1 MKNAKST
8 IARNLEALMRKAGTN
23 PHELQRATG
32 VPQPT
37 IHRIL
42 TGESRDPRY
51 QTLEPLADF
60 FKVTPAALRDS
71 YFSVDEVEEEYERN
85 RALRRSLEAEDSDP
99 SLTHIPK
106 VKLRLSAGTRSFDME
121 KDEYDGANTTVP
133 TGWLD
138 RNKLQ
143 RSHLIAIRVQGESME
158 PTLFPD
164 DLVIVN
170 VEDRQIVD
178 GAVYAIN
185 YEGEMVVKRLE
196 RDAGE
201 WWLKSDNPDQRKY
214 SRKVFRDDVSFI
226 IGRVIRKESAHV

>member
-1 MKNAKST
+1 M
-8 IARNLEALMRKAGTN
+8 RNAGTN
-23 PHELQRATG
+23 PHDLQRATG

-42 TGESRDPRY
+42 TGESNDPRY
-51 QTLEPLADF
+51 QTLEPLADY
-60 FKVTPAALRDS
+60 FKVTVSALRDS
-71 YFSVDEVEEEYERN
+71 DFSVDEIKDEGERPGVHQ
-85 RALRRSLEAEDSDP
+85 RSVVAEPGDA

-106 VKLRLSAGTRSFDME
+106 VKLRLSAGTPTFDVE
-121 KDEYDGANTTVP
+121 KDEHDGANTTVP

-138 RNKLQ
+138 RNKLEPAF
-143 RSHLIAIRVQGESME
+143 LIAIYMRGESME
-158 PTLFPD
+158 PTLFAD

-170 VEDRQIVD
+170 MGDRQLVD

-185 YEGEMVVKRLE
+185 YEGEMVVRRLE

-201 WWLKSDNPDQRKY
+201 WWIKSDNPDQRKY
-214 SRKVFRDDVSFI
+214 GRKVFRDDVSFI

>member
-1 MKNAKST
+1 MKTAQSPV
-8 IARNLEALMRKAGTN
+8 ARNLQALMLKAGTN

-42 TGESRDPRY
+42 TGESSDPRS
-51 QTLEPLADF
+51 QTLQPLADF
-60 FKVTPAALRDS
+60 FKITVSDLRDS
-71 YFSVDEVEEEYERN
+71 EFSVDGIKDDGERRGIQHRIVAPEN
-85 RALRRSLEAEDSDP
+85 GDA

-106 VKLRLSAGTRSFDME
+106 VRLRLSAGTPGFDAE
-121 KDEYDGANTTVP
+121 TDEYDGANTTVP

-138 RNKLQ
+138 RNGLEPI
-143 RSHLIAIRVQGESME
+143 HLIAVRVQGESME
-158 PTLFPD
+158 PTLFAD

-170 VEDRQIVD
+170 VNDRQIVD

-185 YEGEMVVKRLE
+185 YEGEMAVKRLE

-214 SRKVFRDDVSFI
+214 SRKVFRSQDSFI